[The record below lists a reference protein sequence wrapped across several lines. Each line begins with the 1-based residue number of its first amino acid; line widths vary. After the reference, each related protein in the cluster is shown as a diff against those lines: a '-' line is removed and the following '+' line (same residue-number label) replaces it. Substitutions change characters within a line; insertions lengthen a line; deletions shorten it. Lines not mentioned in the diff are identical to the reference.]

1 MEYNLPSEI
10 VKEIN
15 FGEKARN
22 KIVTGV
28 EKLAKAVKSTLG
40 ASGKC
45 VIYEDAL
52 GKPVITKDGVTVA
65 ESVVLYDP
73 VENIGATLIKE
84 AARNT
89 VREAGDGTTTATILA
104 ESLLKYVYDT
114 KKDVSIRDI
123 KEGLIS
129 GLEKINDYLKSISI
143 DVKGDMLKDVS
154 SISCNNDTV
163 LGDIIA
169 NAYEKIGK
177 DSIVLMEESE
187 NDETYVDVVDGV
199 QLKESTLSSPHFIT
213 NKDKQYCEL
222 ENPLVLIVASEIP
235 NIRKIQKIL
244 EFVIKNK
251 KPLLIVA
258 QVDQQAKSALMVN
271 KVKGNIKVNIIEP
284 PGFGPTK
291 RDTIDDLAFL
301 TGATVVDES
310 LGDDLDLI
318 SLDMLGEVE
327 RAITDDKGT
336 VLTLKNIKDTEDYK
350 SRIKDVKK
358 KIKAEKNDGFIKKK
372 LENRLAMLL
381 GSVAVVKVGANS
393 KVELKE
399 KKDRVEDAIFATK
412 AALKEGIVPGGGIAL
427 LNASQKIEPKGIGE
441 EIILKAIQ
449 DPYNVILNN
458 AGLPDPDFKQ
468 ESGYGVNV
476 ITGKCVDMVKEGIID
491 PVLVTK
497 SALKNAVSVAS
508 TIISADCIIS
518 NIRVNEG
525 N

>member
-10 VKEIN
+10 VKDIN
-15 FGEKARN
+15 FGENAQN
-22 KIVTGV
+22 KIVAGV

-45 VIYEDAL
+45 VIYEDAR

-89 VREAGDGTTTATILA
+89 VKEAGDGTTTATILA
-104 ESLLKYVYDT
+104 ESLLKYVYST
-114 KKDVSIRDI
+114 KKDVSIREI

-129 GLEKINDYLKSISI
+129 GLKKINNYLKSVSI
-143 DVKGDMLKDVS
+143 EVKGDMLKDVGS
-154 SISCNNDTV
+154 VSCNNDAV
-163 LGDIIA
+163 LGEIIA
-169 NAYEKIGK
+169 QAYEKVGK
-177 DSIVLMEESE
+177 DSVVLMEGSE
-187 NDETYVDVVDGV
+187 TDETYVKLVDGV
-199 QLKESTLSSPHFIT
+199 QLEESTLTSTHFIT
-213 NKDKQYCEL
+213 NQDKQYCEL

-235 NIRKIQKIL
+235 NTRKIQNIL

-251 KPLLIVA
+251 KSLLIVA
-258 QVDQQAKSALMVN
+258 TVSQQVKSTMMVN
-271 KVKGNIKVNIIEP
+271 KVKGNIKVNIVDP
-284 PGFGPTK
+284 PGFGPMR
-291 RDTIDDLAFL
+291 RDTIEDLAFL

-318 SLDMLGEVE
+318 SLDMLGEVKKS
-327 RAITDDKGT
+327 ITDNKGT
-336 VLTLKNIKDTEDYK
+336 VLTLKDVKNTNEYKD
-350 SRIKDVKK
+350 RVKDVKN
-358 KIKAEKNDGFIKKK
+358 KIKKADSAFIKRKHA
-372 LENRLAMLL
+372 NRLAMLL

-476 ITGKCVDMVKEGIID
+476 VTGKCVDMIKEGIID

-518 NIRVNEG
+518 NIRLDEG